1 MSECAAMSRK
11 GWRARS
17 AATSSIS
24 VRYWASA
31 KAPSSMPSRSTPIEK
46 SLQRSRARQRETP
59 ACQARRA
66 VGTNCTSSPPRRT
79 RKCAETLRARISWKW
94 GCAAGSRQLVKKR
107 SIASPPY
114 SPGGR
119 LIECTTSSVISSP
132 GGRSSGLGD
141 WTYRQPSTRP
151 SGARII
157 LDAQALH
164 AVAELPE
171 GNTEDLGGGRAV
183 ESGLAE
189 RPQDRLALDVVQVVG
204 QGAGGCLTCRVA
216 GDGRRIQAKVVGV
229 NFVAGGESKRSLEDV
244 LE

>member
-1 MSECAAMSRK
+1 M
-11 GWRARS
+11 
-17 AATSSIS
+17 
-24 VRYWASA
+24 
-31 KAPSSMPSRSTPIEK
+31 PSSSTPIEK
-46 SLQRSRARQRETP
+46 SLQRSRPRQRETP
-59 ACQARRA
+59 ACQARRVVA
-66 VGTNCTSSPPRRT
+66 TNCTTAPSRRT
-79 RKCAETLRARISWKW
+79 RKWDDTRSVPISWKY
-94 GCAAGSRQLVKKR
+94 GCAAGSRQLVKRR

-132 GGRSSGLGD
+132 GGRSSWLGD
-141 WTYRQPSTRP
+141 WTYRQPSIRP

-171 GNTEDLGGGRAV
+171 GNAEELGGGRAV

-189 RPQDRLALDVVQVVG
+189 RLQDRLALDVVQVVG

-244 LE
+244 LRGTA